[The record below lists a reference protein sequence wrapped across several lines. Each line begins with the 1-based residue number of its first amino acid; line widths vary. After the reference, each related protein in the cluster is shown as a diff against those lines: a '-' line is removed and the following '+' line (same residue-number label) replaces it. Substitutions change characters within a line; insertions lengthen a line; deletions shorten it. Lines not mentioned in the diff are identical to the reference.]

1 MRILTIGA
9 GAVGTGLASAIAAAG
24 HPVDV
29 VARPRAAALLRASG
43 LRRVGVLGEVLVPP
57 ERLGVYTSL
66 ATLPRQAYD
75 FVLVSTKAYDA
86 ADVASELAACSH
98 LVGHRTR
105 IVLFFN
111 GIGGHEIFAECFARE
126 KIYAARLM
134 TGFELEGQVVVK
146 ITVHGG
152 PIAIGNPFTG
162 DVQAVKYLCGLLTA
176 GGLPSNPCPEI
187 LEEISAKLLFNCAC
201 NALGALFNLPIGG
214 LAADPDSRRLME
226 QIVRETHGVMQPA
239 GYRSR
244 WGTPEEYFPV
254 FYERLIPAT
263 AAHQTSMSQDLR
275 AGKRT
280 EIDFLN
286 GAVANLGQ
294 RFGVAAPVNRLV
306 TQAIKRLENRG
317 PRDSAGTLHDASH
330 LSAARLQPPTPAVR

>member
-1 MRILTIGA
+1 MRILGIGA
-9 GAVGTGLASAIAAAG
+9 GAVGSGLASAIAAAG
-24 HPVDV
+24 QPMDV
-29 VARPRAAALLRASG
+29 VARPRAVALLRASG
-43 LRRVGVLGEVLVPP
+43 LRRVGVLGEIWIPP

-86 ADVASELAACSH
+86 AEVASELAACPH
-98 LVGHRTR
+98 LVDHRTR
-105 IVLFFN
+105 IVLFLN
-111 GIGGHEIFAECFARE
+111 GIGGPEIFAARFAQE
-126 KIYAARLM
+126 KIFAARLM
-134 TGFELEGQVVVK
+134 TGFELLGPVAVK

-162 DVQAVKYLCGLLTA
+162 DAEAVVSLCALLSA
-176 GGLPSNPCPEI
+176 GGLPAVPSSRI
-187 LEEISAKLLFNCAC
+187 LEEISGKLLFNCAC

-226 QIVRETHGVMQPA
+226 QIVREAHAVMKPA
-239 GYRSR
+239 GYRCR
-244 WGTPEEYFPV
+244 WETPEDYFPV
-254 FYERLIPAT
+254 LYERLIPAT

-286 GAVANLGQ
+286 GAVAGLAQ
-294 RFGVAAPVNRLV
+294 RFGVPAPVNRLV
-306 TQAIKRLENRG
+306 TQAIKRLE
-317 PRDSAGTLHDASH
+317 PSSARDSAGTLHDASH
-330 LSAARLQPPTPAVR
+330 LFAARPQPPTLAPR